1 MARPDAAVRR
11 KLVLS
16 ACWKRQPGRLGAHR
30 RYTDPSLAIAVSVIR
45 FCSTAVT
52 NFCAW
57 ASVTCPGM
65 VTLAQ
70 LTRLEARID
79 ALANSMI
86 PSPRIRYHV
95 EIGLDFSLTRVL
107 LGSDGNERT
116 VRGERGQYVGSK
128 DCASRCFATPEAA
141 LTWARDGAS
150 GMMAH
155 IDTIPQQDSAAPTVR
170 RTG

>member
-95 EIGLDFSLTRVL
+95 EIGLDSALRECCWAVTATSELFEENAGNT
-107 LGSDGNERT
+107 LG
-116 VRGERGQYVGSK
+116 Q

-141 LTWARDGAS
+141 LAWARDGAS